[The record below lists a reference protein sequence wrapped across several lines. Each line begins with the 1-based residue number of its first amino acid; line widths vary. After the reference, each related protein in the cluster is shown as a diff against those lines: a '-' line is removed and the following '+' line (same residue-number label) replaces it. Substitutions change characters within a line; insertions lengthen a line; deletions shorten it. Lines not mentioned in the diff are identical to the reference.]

1 MAAAQILTQYLTDKY
16 KNNLLNQY
24 QDITTQYPGKADM
37 TTSPVFQAGME
48 KMDPFGIGSGIG
60 WLGHL
65 VSQGINKVIP
75 SFDTNAAAAAA
86 PFGGGIVVPSVESFQ
101 KDYANL
107 LGEDP
112 SSRATSWADEMGKHN
127 WAEAFGHETSHL
139 GWEYEPTTKY
149 GITSSVWPTLEHGL
163 GTFKADPSNPKYG
176 GEEQWNYMHDLTY
189 GPRYDDEFNIPGKH
203 YLTTRGLINKG
214 DLSYTPEAFDVI
226 ANSGLIPEHKK
237 AIGFGINPFE
247 DTRAAGRWYQMQQ
260 DKRATDQGIA
270 QAATQ
275 RRIREAEAAQAAA
288 QQVRQNIQTYGN
300 RDRPNTGINRPGGG
314 RGQSP
319 TGGDVSGTPFARGGL
334 IDLYRYGG
342 FI

>member
-48 KMDPFGIGSGIG
+48 KMDPFGIGSAIGWGGHLLGQGIG
-60 WLGHL
+60 A
-65 VSQGINKVIP
+65 IMP
-75 SFDTNAAAAAA
+75 SLDPNAAAAAA
-86 PFGGGIVVPSVESFQ
+86 PFGGGIVVPSVKSFQ
-101 KDYANL
+101 KDYTNL
-107 LGEDP
+107 LGKTP
-112 SSRATSWADEMGKHN
+112 SPENVATANELGKWNWAD
-127 WAEAFGHETSHL
+127 AFGHETSHL

-149 GITSSVWPTLEHGL
+149 GITSSVWPTLEQGL
-163 GTFKADPSNPKYG
+163 GTFKADASNPKYG
-176 GEEQWNYMHDLTY
+176 GEEQWNYMHDLMY
-189 GPRYDDEFNIPGKH
+189 GPRYDDEFNIPGKD

-226 ANSGLIPEHKK
+226 ANSGLISEHKK
-237 AIGFGINPFE
+237 AIGFGVNPFE

-270 QAATQ
+270 QVATQ

-300 RDRPNTGINRPGGG
+300 RDRPNTGMNRPGGG
-314 RGQSP
+314 RGRSP
-319 TGGDVSGTPFARGGL
+319 TGGNVAGTPFARGGL

>member
-1 MAAAQILTQYLTDKY
+1 MAILSDLSLGNKY
-16 KNNLLNQY
+16 KEYLVNQY
-24 QDITTQYPGKADM
+24 QDIAAQYPGKADM
-37 TTSPVFQAGME
+37 TTSPVFQAGLE
-48 KMDPFGIGSGIG
+48 KMDPFGIGSGVG
-60 WLGHL
+60 WLGQL
-65 VSQGINKVIP
+65 AGQGIGKVIP
-75 SFDTNAAAAAA
+75 SLDPTTAAAAA
-86 PFGGGIVVPSVESFQ
+86 PFGGGIVVPPVKSFQ
-101 KDYANL
+101 KDYL
-107 LGEDP
+107 DQLGETP
-112 SSRATSWADEMGKHN
+112 SGEKVATAKELGKWNWAD
-127 WAEAFGHETSHL
+127 AFGHETSHL

-149 GITSSVWPTLEHGL
+149 GITSSVWPTLEQGL

-176 GEEQWNYMHDLTY
+176 GEEQWNYMHDLMY
-189 GPRYDDEFNIPGKH
+189 GPRIGDNIPGED

-226 ANSGLIPEHKK
+226 ANSGLISEHKK

-270 QAATQ
+270 QVAAQ
-275 RRIREAEAAQAAA
+275 RKIREAEAAQAAA

-300 RDRPNTGINRPGGG
+300 RDRPNTGMNRPGGG